1 MHNKNIKTF
10 IILGLFSIF
19 MMCSVNCANSEST
32 AVIKGG
38 VALSNQV
45 PKGFYGTWKVTS
57 VQTYTNNPSLF
68 TGKSIDYWNLS
79 KENDVITLSNPV
91 SGAEASVTLEEV
103 EGNRIKFVRKQDKN
117 DEKVRETPILTLDG
131 ENFYGTDK
139 IVIEKYKY
147 GEYIRTDVVEY
158 KITAQRVSGSSAGEI
173 FSKKQ

>member
-1 MHNKNIKTF
+1 MYTSKLKT
-10 IILGLFSIF
+10 ILI
-19 MMCSVNCANSEST
+19 CAVFTVFALILPAKTVLAEGT
-32 AVIKGG
+32 VIKGG
-38 VALSNQV
+38 ISLSNQV
-45 PKGFYGTWKVTS
+45 PKGFFGTWKVTS
-57 VQTYTNNPSLF
+57 VQIYTNNPSLF

-103 EGNRIKFVRKQDKN
+103 EGNTIKFVRKQDKN

-147 GEYIRTDVVEY
+147 GEHIRTDIVEY
-158 KITAQRVSGSSAGEI
+158 RITAQRVSGSSAGEI
-173 FSKKQ
+173 FSKM

>member
-1 MHNKNIKTF
+1 MHGFRIK
-10 IILGLFSIF
+10 ILTIF
-19 MMCSVNCANSEST
+19 MTAMLLTATGGGSVFCSDT
-32 AVIKGG
+32 TVIKGG
-38 VALSNQV
+38 VSLSNQV
-45 PKGFYGTWKVTS
+45 PKDFFETWKVTS

-68 TGKSIDYWNLS
+68 TGKSVDYWNLS

-103 EGNRIKFVRKQDKN
+103 EGNRIKFLRKQDKN

-147 GEYIRTDVVEY
+147 GEKVSSDVVIY
-158 KITAQRVSGSSAGEI
+158 KIKAQKISGNSAQSI
-173 FSKKQ
+173 FMSER